1 MLAYAIR
8 RVVATIPVMLIVAV
22 ITFLL
27 LALNPGDP
35 AALLAGEDATTA
47 DIDRIRTSLG
57 LDRSMPL
64 QFLDWISGVSVGDL
78 GTSIFHGRSVLE
90 MILQRIEPTAMVALT
105 TIIVSALIAV
115 PLGVIAAAKA
125 GTWVDRSIMIFAV
138 ASFSVPVFLVGYLN
152 IFVFSMQLR
161 VLPVQGYVPLSDGIL
176 ACLVSLILPSLTLGL
191 AYSALLTRMTRSTML
206 EVLNED
212 YIRTARAKGLS
223 VAPVLIKHALRNAA
237 VPIVTTVGVAFAS
250 LLGGVVVTET
260 VFAIPGIGRMT
271 VEAILQRDIPVVQG
285 VVLFA
290 AFTCIAVN
298 LIIDI
303 SYSLFDP
310 RIRY

>member
-1 MLAYAIR
+1 MLAYAVR

-35 AALLAGEDATTA
+35 AAIIAGEDATTA
-47 DIDRIRTSLG
+47 DIDRIRQSLG
-57 LDRSMPL
+57 LDQPMPVR
-64 QFLDWISGVSVGDL
+64 FVTWITGVLTGDL
-78 GTSIFHGRSVLE
+78 GMSIFHGRPVLD
-90 MILQRIEPTAMVALT
+90 MVLQRIEPTAMVALVT
-105 TIIVSALIAV
+105 LIISIVIAV
-115 PLGVIAAAKA
+115 PLGVIAAWQA
-125 GTWVDRSIMIFAV
+125 GTWIDRAIMVFAV
-138 ASFSVPVFLVGYLN
+138 ASFSIPVFLVGYFN
-152 IFVFSMQLR
+152 IYLFAMQMR
-161 VLPVQGYVPLSDGIL
+161 ALPVQGYVPLAQGIIP
-176 ACLVSLILPSLTLGL
+176 CLTSLILPSATLGL
-191 AYSALLTRMTRSTML
+191 AYSALLARMTRSTML

-223 VAPVLIKHALRNAA
+223 ISPVLIKHALRNAA
-237 VPIVTTVGVAFAS
+237 VPIVTTIGVAFAS
-250 LLGGVVVTET
+250 LLGGVVVTES

-271 VEAILQRDIPVVQG
+271 VEAILQRDVPVVQG

-290 AFTCIAVN
+290 AFTCIMVN

>member
-1 MLAYAIR
+1 MLAYAVR
-8 RVVATIPVMLIVAV
+8 RVVATIPVMLIVAI

-35 AALLAGEDATTA
+35 AAIIAGEDATTA
-47 DIDRIRTSLG
+47 DIDRIRQSLG
-57 LDRSMPL
+57 LDQPMPVR
-64 QFLDWISGVSVGDL
+64 FVTWITGVLTGDL
-78 GTSIFHGRSVLE
+78 GMSIFHGRPVLD
-90 MILQRIEPTAMVALT
+90 MVLQRIEPTAMVALVT
-105 TIIVSALIAV
+105 MIISIVIAV
-115 PLGVIAAAKA
+115 PLGVIAAWQA
-125 GTWVDRSIMIFAV
+125 GTWIDRAIMVFAV
-138 ASFSVPVFLVGYLN
+138 ASFSIPVFLVGYFN
-152 IFVFSMQLR
+152 IYLFAMQMR
-161 VLPVQGYVPLSDGIL
+161 ALPVQGYVPLAQGIIP
-176 ACLVSLILPSLTLGL
+176 CLTSLILPSATLGL
-191 AYSALLTRMTRSTML
+191 AYSALLARMTRSTML

-223 VAPVLIKHALRNAA
+223 ISPVLIKHALRNAA
-237 VPIVTTVGVAFAS
+237 VPIVTTIGVAFAS
-250 LLGGVVVTET
+250 LLGGVVVTES

-271 VEAILQRDIPVVQG
+271 VEAILQRDVPVVQG

-290 AFTCIAVN
+290 AFTCIMVN

>member
-1 MLAYAIR
+1 MLAYAVR

-35 AALLAGEDATTA
+35 AAILAGEDATTA
-47 DIDRIRTSLG
+47 DIDMIRESLG
-57 LDRSMPL
+57 LDQPMPV
-64 QFLDWISGVSVGDL
+64 QFVKWITGVVTGDL
-78 GTSIFHGRSVLE
+78 GMSIFHGRPVLE
-90 MILQRIEPTAMVALT
+90 MLMARLEPTAMVALA
-105 TIIVSALIAV
+105 TILISVLIAV
-115 PLGVIAAAKA
+115 PLGVIAAWQA
-125 GTWVDRSIMIFAV
+125 GTWIDRAIMVFAV
-138 ASFSVPVFLVGYLN
+138 ASFSIPVFLVGYFN
-152 IFVFSMQLR
+152 IYVFSMQMR
-161 VLPVQGYVPLSDGIL
+161 VLPVQGYVPLAQGIIP
-176 ACLVSLILPSLTLGL
+176 CLTSLILPSATLGL
-191 AYSALLTRMTRSTML
+191 AYSALLARMTRSTML

-223 VAPVLIKHALRNAA
+223 ISPVLIKHALRNAA
-237 VPIVTTVGVAFAS
+237 VPIITTIGVAFAS
-250 LLGGVVVTET
+250 LLGGVVVTES

-290 AFTCIAVN
+290 AFTCIMVN